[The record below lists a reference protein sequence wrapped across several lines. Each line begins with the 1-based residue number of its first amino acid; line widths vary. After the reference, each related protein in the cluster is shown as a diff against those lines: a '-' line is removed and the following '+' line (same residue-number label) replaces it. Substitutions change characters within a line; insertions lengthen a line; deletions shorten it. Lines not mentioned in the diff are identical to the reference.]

1 MRMETPRE
9 LRQGLSR
16 RELMKRGLRTGAY
29 AAPVVLASVIV
40 APVAAQ
46 TVSRPATATPIPG
59 TPTLTANAGTTPQ
72 SATVN
77 TAFATPLSVTV
88 RDGSGNPVSGAVVT
102 FTITT
107 AGAGGTFAGG
117 ATTVTATTNASGV
130 ATAPALTANGTTGTF
145 TVTAT
150 TPSVATPAVFTL
162 TNTSITLTANAGTTP
177 QSAFTGTVFGTPL
190 SVTVQDSNGNPVSG
204 VVVTFTVSNRGG
216 SGIFAVGASTVAT
229 VTSNISGIATAPILI
244 AGSVGSFVVTATASG
259 GVTPA
264 VFNLAA
270 TSITVA
276 ANAGTTPQSAFTGT
290 VFGTPLSVTVRDTNG
305 NPVSGAFVTFVII
318 NGGAGAGGTFA
329 GGAATVTV
337 TSNINGVATASALTA
352 NGVTGSFV
360 VSANVVGIGM
370 PVMGISAGPVTFNL
384 TNTPAVTQPVPFFQD
399 FILGGG
405 INGNGTIGQLAP
417 NTAFT
422 VFYRPS
428 NTNTFT
434 PAGTVT
440 TDAYGIGFVTIPI
453 TNLDATMVSSIQL
466 VATVPGQMPSI
477 IPANNVVS
485 FTSTII
491 TLFALP
497 SGSPRPAASLLGLII
512 QEQTTMPVGGVAN
525 ITDIVDVG
533 IFNST
538 ANTAFDIYI
547 QPNGAGAFTRVTTA
561 ITNAQGNIT
570 TIVPV
575 MLTNAALATT
585 FVLNVVPAGAAP
597 TAAVLTTT
605 LTTPATVRT
614 LPFTSRLAAI
624 AKTVTDVPGAGLRP

>member
-1 MRMETPRE
+1 METPRE

-46 TVSRPATATPIPG
+46 TVSRPATATPVPTATTVPG
-59 TPTLTANAGTTPQ
+59 VPTLTANIGTTPQ

-77 TAFATPLSVTV
+77 TTFATPLSVTV
-88 RDGSGNPVSGAVVT
+88 RDGSGNPLSGVVVT
-102 FTITT
+102 FTIRTG
-107 AGAGGTFAGG
+107 GASGTFAGG
-117 ATTVTATTNASGV
+117 ATTVTATTNASGI
-130 ATAPALTANGTTGTF
+130 ATAPTLTANGTTGGF
-145 TVTAT
+145 TVSATA
-150 TPSVATPAVFTL
+150 PSATNIVLFDL
-162 TNTSITLTANAGTTP
+162 TNTFITLVQNPGTQPQTAPLGA
-177 QSAFTGTVFGTPL
+177 AFGIPL
-190 SVTVQDSNGNPVSG
+190 GVTVLDSNSNPVSG
-204 VVVTFTVSNRGG
+204 AVVTFTVS
-216 SGIFAVGASTVAT
+216 STTGAS
-229 VTSNISGIATAPILI
+229 
-244 AGSVGSFVVTATASG
+244 
-259 GVTPA
+259 
-264 VFNLAA
+264 
-270 TSITVA
+270 
-276 ANAGTTPQSAFTGT
+276 
-290 VFGTPLSVTVRDTNG
+290 
-305 NPVSGAFVTFVII
+305 
-318 NGGAGAGGTFA
+318 GTFA
-329 GGAATVTV
+329 GGVTTVTA
-337 TSNINGVATASALTA
+337 TSNASGVATAPTLTA
-352 NGVTGSFV
+352 NGIAGSFL
-360 VSANVVGIGM
+360 
-370 PVMGISAGPVTFNL
+370 VTATAPGAFAPAFFNL
-384 TNTPAVTQPVPFFQD
+384 TNTAVITQPVPFFQD

-440 TDAYGIGFVTIPI
+440 TDAFGIGFITIPI
-453 TNLDATMVSSIQL
+453 TNLDATMVASIQL

-477 IPANNVVS
+477 IPANNAVS
-485 FTSTII
+485 FNSTII

-547 QPNGAGAFTRVTTA
+547 QPNGTGVFTRVTTA